1 MPSIEITGD
10 QFQRLQKFA
19 EPLIDTPQSA
29 FEKVLLLAERRPAPA
44 PAAAAG
50 PEALTV
56 IARTPRYDRSNLPSV
71 KHTYIRAARV
81 DGKVVA
87 RNEWNASLLEVLAAV
102 ARRTSLL
109 EALQETPIN
118 ATPSRKDGVDGYTW
132 RENLG
137 LSVQGVSAETASR
150 AILQLGDTYA
160 IPIRIEFG
168 WHRSPKAAKPGQ
180 EGVLIAGPQH

>member
-29 FEKVLLLAERRPAPA
+29 FAKVLALAEGRQPAPLA
-44 PAAAAG
+44 IENASDG
-50 PEALTV
+50 LTI

-71 KHTYIRAARV
+71 KHTYIRSAKI
-81 DGKVVA
+81 DGKIVA
-87 RNEWNASLLEVLAAV
+87 KNEWNASLLEVMAAV
-102 ARRTSLL
+102 AARTSLL
-109 EALQETPIN
+109 DALKGTPIN
-118 ATPSRKDGVDGYTW
+118 ATPDKRDGIDGYAW
-132 RENLG
+132 RANLN

-168 WHRSPKAAKPGQ
+168 WHRSPKASKPGQ
-180 EGVLIAGPQH
+180 EGILIAGPQH